1 MRTPDMITGEI
12 RAYLNGV
19 GGQIPT
25 YAYETLSGLC
35 DDLSEALTEYHRKTP
50 STEILEAQ
58 SPSSSVE
65 IAGRQKGASATVKV
79 YADDPV
85 AARDAAVRIYR
96 ETVKMLETNDD
107 E

>member
-12 RAYLNGV
+12 RAYLNGA
-19 GGQIPT
+19 GGQMPT

-35 DDLSEALTEYHRKTP
+35 DDLSEALTGYRRIVP
-50 STEILEAQ
+50 ATEILEAP

-79 YADDPV
+79 YAADPV
-85 AARDAAVRIYR
+85 AARDTAVRIYN
-96 ETVKMLETNDD
+96 ETVASFKEP
-107 E
+107 EA